1 MFGHNDG
8 VVHDEANGENCSEQD
23 DHIDGVPER
32 PGKRHRG
39 EEGGGDAGGHPQ
51 RRARVQ
57 EHEQHDQHDDQ
68 PADAVAHQQ
77 VDALVD
83 QVRRRIVAVHRDAGR
98 QGRHETVQE
107 PVGGLGRFQRIRRR
121 RPLDDEFDRRA
132 AVEPDPRLVLVPGL
146 AHLRNLAHR
155 QPAPVRERPDLDR
168 RDLLGRARKT
178 ERTHPRDR
186 APAGVAPR
194 YVARGARDPARY
206 FRYRKVEG
214 QQVLLVRLDQ
224 DPFVAGADH
233 LHFIDPGADQP
244 VAHPGRPGLDRA
256 LRQVSGEHDAQQVL
270 VAHDAPYP
278 GRLAVLGQG
287 RDAGH
292 GRFHVRQRRLHVGAR
307 LENDPYVCETLL
319 GVGDHPF
326 HAVEETD
333 LGLDG
338 LDDGVVHIL
347 RAGARPGHG
356 DEDHVDAEIGEEL
369 LVHPPERQQPDHQH
383 RSHQQVRRRR
393 VAREQR
399 DQGTVTLTPE
409 AISGKRVSTMR

>member
-1 MFGHNDG
+1 MPAATHSA
-8 VVHDEANGENCSEQD
+8 V
-23 DHIDGVPER
+23 
-32 PGKRHRG
+32 
-39 EEGGGDAGGHPQ
+39 
-51 RRARVQ
+51 RAFRNTNSTTSTMTS
-57 EHEQHDQHDDQ
+57 
-68 PADAVAHQQ
+68 PPMP
-77 VDALVD
+77 LRTSRSMRWSISF
-83 QVRRRIVAVHRDAGR
+83 RRRVVAVDRDPGR
-98 QGRHETVQE
+98 QGGHEFVQE
-107 PVGGLGRFQRIRRR
+107 PVGGPGGFQRVGGR
-121 RPLDDEFDRRA
+121 RPLDDELDRRA
-132 AVEPDPRLVLVPGL
+132 AVEPDPRLVLVPGF

-155 QPAPVRERPDLDR
+155 QPAPVRERPDLDPG
-168 RDLLGRARKT
+168 DLLGRAREA
-178 ERTHPRDR
+178 ERTHPRER
-186 APAGVAPR
+186 ASAGVAAR
-194 YVARGARDPARY
+194 YVARGARNPARY
-206 FRYRKVEG
+206 FRYRQVEG

-224 DPFVAGADH
+224 DPFVARPDH

-292 GRFHVRQRRLHVGAR
+292 GRLHIRQRRLHVGAR

-319 GVGDHPF
+319 GVGNDPL

-347 RAGARPGHG
+347 RAGARPGYG
-356 DEDHVDAEIGEEL
+356 DEDRIDAEIRKEL

-383 RSHQQVRRRR
+383 GRHHQVCRRR
-393 VAREQR
+393 VAGEQR
-399 DQGTVTLTPE
+399 DQGTVTLTPG
-409 AISGKRVSTMR
+409 AISGKRVSTTR